1 MSGSHQQSAVVSV
14 SQRSC
19 HRTQGWHNVG
29 WHNKDML
36 TPNADALVRS
46 GMQLH
51 RSYTF
56 WYCAPTRSSI
66 MVRPLRVRISYCDV

>member
-1 MSGSHQQSAVVSV
+1 
-14 SQRSC
+14 
-19 HRTQGWHNVG
+19 
-29 WHNKDML
+29 ML

-66 MVRPLRVRISYCDV
+66 MVRPLRVRTSYCDL